1 MRRISFGC
9 CVLGVLLAGGSATAQ
24 PISDSDFFWINPP
37 VRCDWP
43 VTHSREVTMKIV
55 KMELDLVND
64 SMLLDEW
71 ERLWS
76 IAYEARLDISRAR
89 QAKEPITLDMMQA
102 YDKARND
109 ERNYFWNA
117 FFVLHKGM

>member
-1 MRRISFGC
+1 
-9 CVLGVLLAGGSATAQ
+9 
-24 PISDSDFFWINPP
+24 
-37 VRCDWP
+37 
-43 VTHSREVTMKIV
+43 MKIV
-55 KMELDLVND
+55 KMELDLIND

-71 ERLWS
+71 ERLWA

-117 FFVLHKGM
+117 FFVLHKGL

>member
-1 MRRISFGC
+1 
-9 CVLGVLLAGGSATAQ
+9 
-24 PISDSDFFWINPP
+24 
-37 VRCDWP
+37 
-43 VTHSREVTMKIV
+43 MKIV

-71 ERLWS
+71 ERLWA